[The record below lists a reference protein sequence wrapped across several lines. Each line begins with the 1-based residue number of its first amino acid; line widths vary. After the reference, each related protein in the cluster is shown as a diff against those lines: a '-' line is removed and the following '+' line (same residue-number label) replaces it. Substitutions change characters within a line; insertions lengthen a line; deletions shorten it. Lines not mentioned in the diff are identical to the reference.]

1 MKSVSIPQVVKSSYP
16 IAIVQQILSEALT
29 YDKLFVLVDEHT
41 QELCLPLLKEIQAIN
56 EADTITIPA
65 NDNNKGLESL
75 THIWQHLTEHGATR
89 HSLLINLGGG
99 MVTDIGGFAAATFK
113 RGIQYINIPT
123 TLLGAVDASVGGK
136 TGINFGGFK
145 NEIGAFYHA
154 KHVIISSHF
163 FKTLSLED
171 LLSGF
176 AEMFKHALIHSKTEW
191 EELLQFDASQVNYEW
206 LNEAVFRSVSIKE
219 QVVEQDPFEQNIR
232 KALNLGHTIGHAL
245 ESLAID
251 THRPVLHGYAVAW
264 GMIAELYLSHRI
276 CNFPKR
282 LLDKSVQFIYQNYGS
297 FDFSRS
303 DYELLFQ
310 IMLHDKKNRDGNI
323 NFTLLSDIGE
333 VRIDQNTDQQ
343 IIFEALDFLQN
354 AHQL

>member
-1 MKSVSIPQVVKSSYP
+1 MKTLSIPQIVKSSDP
-16 IAIVQQILSEALT
+16 ITIVQQILTEALT

-41 QELCLPLLKEIQAIN
+41 NELCLPLLKEIQAVVK
-56 EADTITIPA
+56 ASTITIPA
-65 NDNNKGLESL
+65 NDNNKGLDTL
-75 THIWQHLTEHGATR
+75 THIWQHLTQSDATR
-89 HSLLINLGGG
+89 HSLLLNLGGG

-154 KHVIISSHF
+154 KHVVISSHF
-163 FKTLSLED
+163 FKTLSQKD

-176 AEMFKHALIHSKTEW
+176 AEMFKHALIHSKQEW
-191 EELLQFDASQVNYEW
+191 EDLLHFNAEQVDYEW

-219 QVVEQDPFEQNIR
+219 NVVEQDPFEKDIR
-232 KALNLGHTIGHAL
+232 KALNFGHTIGHAL

-251 THRPVLHGYAVAW
+251 KGQPVLHGYAVAW
-264 GMIAELYLSHRI
+264 GIIAELYLSHRL
-276 CNFPKR
+276 CGFSKE
-282 LLDKSVQFIYQNYGS
+282 LLNKSVQFIHRNYGG
-297 FDFSRS
+297 FEFSHS
-303 DYELLFQ
+303 NYEQLLQ

-323 NFTLLSDIGE
+323 NFTLLSDIGK
-333 VRIDQNTDQQ
+333 VHIDQNTDQLM
-343 IIFEALDFLQN
+343 IFEALHFLQN
-354 AHQL
+354 ADKI